1 MDRCRLFCHSQ
12 GVYPDELV
20 QVTKQQPFHMSLSI
34 RSVNQCTGFY
44 MAGTSVMKELRRSS
58 PIILRKSFLKR
69 CKADFAFFIFF
80 LSGFYSRFTG
90 HQEKGKAISL

>member
-1 MDRCRLFCHSQ
+1 MHRCRLFCHRQ
-12 GVYPDELV
+12 GVYLDELT

-44 MAGTSVMKELRRSS
+44 MIGTSVMKELRRSS

-90 HQEKGKAISL
+90 QQEKRKAVSL